1 MHILEWDCPKS
12 LERSFYL
19 NDRRNYYGPRPMRPV
34 QPPTPVPEPG
44 VTALPEDP
52 VVAMAY
58 VPMQTDT
65 KMYDESK
72 ALSEGTLFPAL
83 NKPFAG
89 AGDRR

>member
-1 MHILEWDCPKS
+1 M
-12 LERSFYL
+12 
-19 NDRRNYYGPRPMRPV
+19 NDRRNYYASRPMRPV
-34 QPPTPVPEPG
+34 QPTPSIPDVSVSP
-44 VTALPEDP
+44 LPEQP

-65 KMYDESK
+65 SMYDENK
-72 ALSEGTLFPAL
+72 ALAEGTLFPVL